1 MDWLT
6 LGIIGGCVMMFAT
19 ALVWHRYRVRLKAD
33 EEARQNAQK
42 SIDVIA
48 EKAKKSK
55 KVVDKEKK

>member
-33 EEARQNAQK
+33 EEARQNAQRA
-42 SIDVIA
+42 IDAIA
-48 EKAKKSK
+48 E